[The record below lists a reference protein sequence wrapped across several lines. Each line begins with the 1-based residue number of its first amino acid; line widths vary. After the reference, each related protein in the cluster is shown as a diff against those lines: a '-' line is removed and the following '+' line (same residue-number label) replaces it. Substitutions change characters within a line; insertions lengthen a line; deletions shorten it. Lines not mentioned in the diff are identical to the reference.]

1 MRVEAELLK
10 ARVGVGVKGRQ
21 CGWGRSYIGP
31 MRPVDIKEVT
41 GVGRQKKK
49 RDRKKKRIWERSNKN
64 KFCLT
69 NDSKNLDSLYSTKN

>member
-41 GVGRQKKK
+41 GVRQQKKK
-49 RDRKKKRIWERSNKN
+49 RDRKKKTGMGEKQQ
-64 KFCLT
+64 KQVLF
-69 NDSKNLDSLYSTKN
+69 D

>member
-41 GVGRQKKK
+41 GVGQQKKK
-49 RDRKKKRIWERSNKN
+49 RDRKKNRYGRKA
-64 KFCLT
+64 
-69 NDSKNLDSLYSTKN
+69 TKTSFV

>member
-41 GVGRQKKK
+41 GVGQQKKK
-49 RDRKKKRIWERSNKN
+49 RDRKKKTGMGEKQQ
-64 KFCLT
+64 KQVLF
-69 NDSKNLDSLYSTKN
+69 D

>member
-31 MRPVDIKEVT
+31 MRPVDIKVS
-41 GVGRQKKK
+41 GVRQQKKK
-49 RDRKKKRIWERSNKN
+49 RDRKKKNRYGRKA
-64 KFCLT
+64 
-69 NDSKNLDSLYSTKN
+69 TKTSFV

>member
-41 GVGRQKKK
+41 GVGQQKKK
-49 RDRKKKRIWERSNKN
+49 RVRKKKTGMGEKQQ
-64 KFCLT
+64 KQVLF
-69 NDSKNLDSLYSTKN
+69 D

>member
-10 ARVGVGVKGRQ
+10 ARVGMGVKGRQ

-41 GVGRQKKK
+41 GVRQQKKK
-49 RDRKKKRIWERSNKN
+49 RDRKKKTGMGEKQQ
-64 KFCLT
+64 KQVLF
-69 NDSKNLDSLYSTKN
+69 D

>member
-1 MRVEAELLK
+1 
-10 ARVGVGVKGRQ
+10 
-21 CGWGRSYIGP
+21 

-41 GVGRQKKK
+41 GVGQQKKK
-49 RDRKKKRIWERSNKN
+49 RDRKKKQVWEKSNKN